1 MEDLMGALRGLKRD
15 AFSFAKRVYKKNKK
29 TVKVPKGHMTKYMGG
44 YLKKGKQCLTP
55 VALNPAT
62 QE

>member
-1 MEDLMGALRGLKRD
+1 MPSLMDTFRGLRND

-44 YLKKGKQCLTP
+44 YLKKGK
-55 VALNPAT
+55 
-62 QE
+62 